1 MLNIKKSQISVTW
14 IFAILLLCDPD
25 GIQTHDLQNRNLT
38 LYSAKLQGQRKFR
51 GCSLNGLKSQL
62 HPHNRVQNYK
72 KKTKENHH

>member
-51 GCSLNGLKSQL
+51 GCNHNGLKSQL
-62 HPHNRVQNYK
+62 HPQNRVQNYK

>member
-1 MLNIKKSQISVTW
+1 MLNIKKSQISVTG

-51 GCSLNGLKSQL
+51 GCNHNGLKSQL
-62 HPHNRVQNYK
+62 HPQNRVQNYK

>member
-1 MLNIKKSQISVTW
+1 MLNIKKSQIAVTW

-51 GCSLNGLKSQL
+51 GCNHNGLKSQL
-62 HPHNRVQNYK
+62 HPQNRVQNYK